1 MTRLERMTR
10 EACYWLPVWGPE
22 WARGY
27 LEAALLAE
35 QRDADKKKAD
45 K

>member
-10 EACYWLPVWGPE
+10 EAVLWGPIWGWE

-27 LEAALLAE
+27 LLAALV
-35 QRDADKKKAD
+35 ADGRRGSP
-45 K
+45 